1 MRHKHLESNIYVS
14 YRGLFLYS
22 IYLFQWQ
29 FFLLASSM
37 KRPLF
42 IVFLVIIEVVFFP
55 VDARLQRHI
64 DARLRHGVCNPV
76 LDFSVEVMAFR
87 QR

>member
-22 IYLFQWQ
+22 IQWQ

-76 LDFSVEVMAFR
+76 LNFSVKVMAFR

>member
-42 IVFLVIIEVVFFP
+42 IVFLVIIEVVFF
-55 VDARLQRHI
+55 
-64 DARLRHGVCNPV
+64 
-76 LDFSVEVMAFR
+76 SS
-87 QR
+87 

>member
-37 KRPLF
+37 KCPLF
-42 IVFLVIIEVVFFP
+42 IVFLVIIE
-55 VDARLQRHI
+55 AL
-64 DARLRHGVCNPV
+64 LRHGVCNPL
-76 LDFSVEVMAFR
+76 LDFSVKVMAFR